1 MKSCRSSISI
11 VALATV
17 GLLAACAPEATSDED
32 VGPDMTQAA
41 VRQERLFWELLREA
55 TGARIAGDLPRA
67 RDLYVE
73 ALELKPEHEDAL
85 YYLGNVAAILEET
98 ETARQSWEHLLEVN
112 PLASRA
118 HLQLGVLDLCQ
129 ESPNRSDL
137 QNALSSFEAAHNLNR
152 EESGALSY
160 MAMTSLLLDDRDAAS
175 RHLKDLIGFDAKDAE
190 ALYLLGSLAWQAGD
204 LSAAKE
210 WHARLLEVLSRDST
224 GHAKGLM
231 EGDTDSGSPLAQ
243 WETTC
248 PEVDQLIPEGGLS
261 RAGLPPTAEAAFGR
275 P

>member
-1 MKSCRSSISI
+1 
-11 VALATV
+11 
-17 GLLAACAPEATSDED
+17 
-32 VGPDMTQAA
+32 MTQAA